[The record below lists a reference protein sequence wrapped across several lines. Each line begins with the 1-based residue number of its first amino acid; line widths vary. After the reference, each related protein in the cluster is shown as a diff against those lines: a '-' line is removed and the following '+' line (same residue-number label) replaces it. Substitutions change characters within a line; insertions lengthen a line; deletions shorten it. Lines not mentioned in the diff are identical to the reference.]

1 MPLLSSAIAN
11 DIISEGISLG
21 ADFVDIFIE
30 RTQDEY
36 MVFKNSKADDIQSG
50 TIFGIGIRLIYGKQA
65 LYGYTNSIK
74 DRVNE
79 ILIDLECDGIEVNVE
94 NGEVS
99 LLGEINNEETK
110 AEIEKRVKNVNGV
123 NRVYNELHEKSLPQ

>member
-1 MPLLSSAIAN
+1 MENVSTS
-11 DIISEGISLG
+11 
-21 ADFVDIFIE
+21 
-30 RTQDEY
+30 
-36 MVFKNSKADDIQSG
+36 
-50 TIFGIGIRLIYGKQA
+50 
-65 LYGYTNSIK
+65 SIK

-79 ILIDLECDGIEVNVE
+79 ILIDLECDGIEVSVE

-110 AEIEKRVKNVNGV
+110 TEIENRVKKVSGV